1 MFHYAI
7 PPERGQA
14 ASLHIAIYGR
24 ETEHISN
31 MNKRPELGSGKG
43 GLNAHLWASPDQSGR
58 ATYARLRA

>member
-7 PPERGQA
+7 RPNADRPL
-14 ASLHIAIYGR
+14 SLHIAIYAR

-31 MNKRPELGSGKG
+31 MNKRRELGSGKG
-43 GLNAHLWASPDQSGR
+43 GLNAHLWASPNQSGR